1 MARFVCRG
9 ERPRDHRDDIQ
20 KVNKDGSVNS
30 GLANDTAPRGCA
42 GVISQVM

>member
-30 GLANDTAPRGCA
+30 GLANNTVPRGSV